1 MLKYYKN
8 EVSEAIEGQKWGK
21 MRVGEL
27 VSGGYGNEMKEDVG
41 DLWGGVKMG
50 REKRNVRIKWGGCD
64 GYVAQKG

>member
-21 MRVGEL
+21 MREGEL

-41 DLWGGVKMG
+41 DLWGGGKNGEREEKCKDKMG
-50 REKRNVRIKWGGCD
+50 RM
-64 GYVAQKG
+64 

>member
-27 VSGGYGNEMKEDVG
+27 VSGGYGNEMKEDVERG
-41 DLWGGVKMG
+41 KEVEREEKCKDKMG
-50 REKRNVRIKWGGCD
+50 RM
-64 GYVAQKG
+64 